1 MDLREHV
8 QDSAKRHPWELAR
21 MHAIQSIIKS
31 LTDGKYVGR
40 VLDVG
45 CGDGFVCR
53 ALSRRDDIQSV
64 DGVDIHLT
72 DRQVEAL
79 RMKDKNVTYHNNY
92 LELPGRRYDLVLLL
106 DVLEH
111 VREDGNFLAEIA
123 GRYLSNAGYLIVTV
137 PAFPFLHSRHDEFL
151 AHFRRYT
158 RKELIRLVKNANLSC
173 IRSGYLFLS
182 LLPIRLI
189 EVLLE
194 RMKGGSRDGPRGV
207 GGWTA
212 GDALTRA
219 ATTIL
224 LCDIR
229 LSFFLNSFG
238 MPLPGLTVWAVC
250 RKRA

>member
-1 MDLREHV
+1 
-8 QDSAKRHPWELAR
+8 

-31 LTDGKYVGR
+31 LTGGKYGGR

-53 ALSRRDDIQSV
+53 ALSRRDDIHSV

-79 RMKDKNVTYHNNY
+79 RMKDKKVAYHNNY
-92 LELPGRRYDLVLLL
+92 LELSGHRYDLVLLL

-123 GRYLSNAGYLIVTV
+123 GRYLSNAGHLIVTV
-137 PAFPFLHSRHDEFL
+137 PAFPFLYSRHDEFL

-158 RKELIRLVKNANLSC
+158 RKELIRLVQDANLSC

-182 LLPIRLI
+182 LLPIRLT
-189 EVLLE
+189 EVLRE
-194 RMKGGSRDGPRGV
+194 RVIGGSREGPRGV
-207 GGWTA
+207 GGWAA
-212 GDALTRA
+212 GGALTRA
-219 ATTIL
+219 ATAIL
-224 LCDIR
+224 RCDTW

-238 MPLPGLTVWAVC
+238 MPIPGLTVWAVC

>member
-1 MDLREHV
+1 
-8 QDSAKRHPWELAR
+8 
-21 MHAIQSIIKS
+21 MHAIHSFIESIK
-31 LTDGKYVGR
+31 GGNCVGR

-53 ALSRRDDIQSV
+53 ALARRDDIQSV

-79 RMKDKNVTYHNNY
+79 RMKDKKVVYHNNY
-92 LELPGRRYDLVLLL
+92 SELADRRYELVLLL

-111 VREDGNFLAEIA
+111 VREDGKFLAEIA
-123 GRYLSNAGYLIVTV
+123 GRYLSNAGHLIVTV
-137 PAFPFLHSRHDEFL
+137 PAFPFLYSRHDEYL

-158 RKELIRLVKNANLSC
+158 RKELIRLVQDANLSC
-173 IRSGYLFLS
+173 IRSGYLFIS

-189 EVLLE
+189 EVLRA
-194 RMKGGSRDGPRGV
+194 RMTGGSRGGPRGV
-207 GGWTA
+207 GAWTA

-219 ATTIL
+219 ATAL
-224 LCDIR
+224 LWFDIW

-238 MPLPGLTVWAVC
+238 MRIPGLTVWAVC